1 LRRSHAGLFLQG
13 EYAGLE
19 ATGTGQSHIVA
30 LLRQHAS
37 RTLIAVVPRLVGG
50 LLGNSPGPP
59 VGSVIW
65 DDTRIALPLSAPRS
79 YRCVFTGETVA
90 SDDGGL
96 PVAQVLQ
103 SLPVALLLGP

>member
-1 LRRSHAGLFLQG
+1 
-13 EYAGLE
+13 
-19 ATGTGQSHIVA
+19 
-30 LLRQHAS
+30 
-37 RTLIAVVPRLVGG
+37 
-50 LLGNSPGPP
+50 
-59 VGSVIW
+59 VIW

-90 SDDGGL
+90 ADDGGL